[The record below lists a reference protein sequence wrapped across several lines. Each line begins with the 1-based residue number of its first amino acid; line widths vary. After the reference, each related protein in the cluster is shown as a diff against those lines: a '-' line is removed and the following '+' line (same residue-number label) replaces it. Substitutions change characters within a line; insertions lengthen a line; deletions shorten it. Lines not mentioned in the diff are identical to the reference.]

1 MLEHDYVIG
10 AALDAGFDVC
20 GVAVSGPVDPA
31 LRSHFTGRLERGC
44 YGTME
49 WLGRHAD
56 MRFDPGKLMEGAR
69 SVVVCGKGY
78 TLYGSGASVASYA
91 MGEDYHRELRRLLE
105 RVCDALVRDGA
116 HLVRP
121 FVDSAPVAERYWA
134 VKAGLGAIGHSGMV
148 INSSLGGAFLICGVV
163 TDAECDRYD
172 TPSAY
177 DPCGTCGRCA
187 ASCPSGA
194 IEGRGVIDASKC
206 RSYLTIEHRG
216 ELSPAQAAA
225 VGGGTT
231 VFGCDECLKVCPH
244 NKIAKA
250 PIPHPFDI
258 GAREWLAMGS
268 GRFKREYGHTPMSRI
283 SVSMLRRNAALVSGS
298 DAAGADAYVAAD
310 DNPVN
315 AFAADGSDAE
325 YP

>member
-1 MLEHDYVIG
+1 MIE

-20 GVAVSGPVDPA
+20 GVAESGPVDPA

-56 MRFDPGKLMEGAR
+56 MRFDPGRLMEGAR

-78 TLYGSGASVASYA
+78 PLYGAGASVASYA
-91 MGEDYHRELRRLLE
+91 MGEDYHRALRRRLE
-105 RVCDALVRDGA
+105 GLCDALVKGGA

-134 VKAGLGAIGHSGMV
+134 VRAGLGAIGQSGMV

-163 TDAECDRYD
+163 IDAVCDRYD
-172 TPSAY
+172 TPSTY
-177 DPCGTCGRCA
+177 NPCAGCGRCV

-216 ELSPAQAAA
+216 ALSSSQAAA
-225 VGGGTT
+225 VRNGTT
-231 VFGCDECLKVCPH
+231 VFGCDVCLKVCPH
-244 NKIAKA
+244 NKITKA
-250 PIPHPFDI
+250 PIPPPFDME
-258 GAREWLAMGS
+258 ARQWLDVGS

-283 SVSMLRRNAALVSGS
+283 SVAMLRRNAALVSGM
-298 DAAGADAYVAAD
+298 DVAGVT
-310 DNPVN
+310 
-315 AFAADGSDAE
+315 SEAE
-325 YP
+325 HP